1 MKDGTSS
8 LKTGADKLDSGAG
21 TLKTGIDRTYT
32 KGTDQLNSGIQTYL
46 SKKGVLSGKT
56 GEFKKG
62 VDTLAQGIE
71 QYTDGAST
79 LNDGVSAYV
88 DGVNKLSAGASQLQ
102 PLVEGLT
109 TVKGAIQQM
118 NAALDGKGDVTE
130 DINAAAQALAAGTRQ
145 TRIRW
150 MRLTWKQSRSRSK
163 TLTAYREKSDYRSR
177 YRCLEVFTE
186 ADQLAHDAGSSDAVG
201 SGTFRPHLEC
211 SARHRFRSWQMR
223 RPSINCRKSRKQI
236 VAECRF
242 G

>member
-8 LKTGADKLDSGAG
+8 LKTGAGVELDSGAG
-21 TLKTGIDRTYT
+21 TLKTGIDTYT

-130 DINAAAQALAAGTRQ
+130 GGYQCGGTGTGSRDTAAAGCGGCDWHGQQMQTAARRRCQ
-145 TRIRW
+145 T
-150 MRLTWKQSRSRSK
+150 Q
-163 TLTAYREKSDYRSR
+163 
-177 YRCLEVFTE
+177 
-186 ADQLAHDAGSSDAVG
+186 GSSLITV
-201 SGTFRPHLEC
+201 
-211 SARHRFRSWQMR
+211 
-223 RPSINCRKSRKQI
+223 SR
-236 VAECRF
+236 
-242 G
+242 